1 MTFAGAL
8 FACSLGAAMLAAQ
21 DQPTSP
27 VIENKGQPMRIE
39 SRCTEEDVAHFG
51 LTCDAGDP
59 CHVFLELSSVE
70 KAGNRIFL
78 TGNFHTSSTTLA
90 SLLLVSEDGGRSWR
104 EPYERIRGAALDLIQ
119 FLDLEYGWVSGYT
132 LSPLPRDPFLLATGD
147 GGKNWRR
154 LPVSSEAKVGAI
166 AQFRFTS
173 RASGI
178 LLVDRTQVGES
189 GIRYELYETMTGG
202 DNWTLRQASAKPIQ
216 DRKAFPESHETGWRL
231 RADTAS
237 RSYRLEHREGEN
249 WTGVASF
256 LIAAGECRVKE
267 QSSPEPAP
275 PDASAQNP
283 RQPIR

>member
-178 LLVDRTQVGES
+178 LLVDRTQAGES

-216 DRKAFPESHETGWRL
+216 DSRRAGLRERIGQAWRV
-231 RADTAS
+231 S
-237 RSYRLEHREGEN
+237 
-249 WTGVASF
+249 
-256 LIAAGECRVKE
+256 
-267 QSSPEPAP
+267 SSPRE
-275 PDASAQNP
+275 SAA
-283 RQPIR
+283 